1 MGYVEIIDGSHY
13 LARLE
18 NDKVT
23 IEPTMDRCVSCN
35 DDRLLHDGQYL
46 VCSQCDCRQQ
56 YMPIYD
62 ENGVRQREAKEWRDE
77 WISERHRTW
86 GYQLPATDIDFML
99 LEYSGSKPI
108 ALIEY
113 KTIGSMKYVG
123 IDKVM
128 RGHAPVS
135 NLADMANLP
144 SFIVAYDINAIKFW
158 VWATNNHAELELLGD
173 NYEAISESKFVSFLK
188 GLRGLPNEFIQL

>member
-1 MGYVEIIDGSHY
+1 
-13 LARLE
+13 
-18 NDKVT
+18 
-23 IEPTMDRCVSCN
+23 
-35 DDRLLHDGQYL
+35 
-46 VCSQCDCRQQ
+46 
-56 YMPIYD
+56 MPIYD

-113 KTIGSMKYVG
+113 KTVGSMKYVG

-144 SFIVAYDINAIKFW
+144 SFIVAYDIQSIKFW
-158 VWATNNHAELELLGD
+158 VFATNNHAELELLGD

-188 GLRGLPNEFIQL
+188 RLRGLQNDFIQV

>member
-1 MGYVEIIDGSHY
+1 
-13 LARLE
+13 
-18 NDKVT
+18 
-23 IEPTMDRCVSCN
+23 
-35 DDRLLHDGQYL
+35 
-46 VCSQCDCRQQ
+46 
-56 YMPIYD
+56 MPIYD
-62 ENGVRQREAKEWRDE
+62 KNGVRQREAKEWRDE

-86 GYQLPATDIDFML
+86 GYELPATDIDFML

-135 NLADMANLP
+135 NLATMANLP
-144 SFIVAYDINAIKFW
+144 SFICAYDQQRVIFW
-158 VWATNNHAELELLGD
+158 WKGTNKMGLSNLKQDVQDVNWIHM
-173 NYEAISESKFVSFLK
+173 SEPKTIHFLQH
-188 GLRGLPNEFIQL
+188 LRGIK

>member
-1 MGYVEIIDGSHY
+1 
-13 LARLE
+13 
-18 NDKVT
+18 
-23 IEPTMDRCVSCN
+23 
-35 DDRLLHDGQYL
+35 
-46 VCSQCDCRQQ
+46 
-56 YMPIYD
+56 MPIYD

-123 IDKVM
+123 TDKVM

-144 SFIVAYDINAIKFW
+144 SFIVAYDINSIKFW

-173 NYEAISESKFVSFLK
+173 DYEAISESKFVSFLK
-188 GLRGLPNEFIQL
+188 GLRGLPNEFIQV

>member
-1 MGYVEIIDGSHY
+1 MGYIEVLNGSGY
-13 LARLE
+13 TLRLE
-18 NDKVT
+18 NDNESLDPSLQ
-23 IEPTMDRCVSCN
+23 ICVSCN

-46 VCSQCDCRQQ
+46 LCTQCGCRQQ

-99 LEYSGSKPI
+99 LEYTGSKPI

-113 KTIGSMKYVG
+113 KTIGSVKYVG
-123 IDKVM
+123 MDKVM

-135 NLADMANLP
+135 NLADMADLP
-144 SFIVAYDINAIKFW
+144 SFVVVYDIHAIKFW
-158 VWATNNHAELELLGD
+158 VMPSNNKAALLLIND
-173 NYEAISESKFVSFLK
+173 NYDAISENKFVSFLRQ
-188 GLRGLPNEFIQL
+188 LRGLPNDPI